1 MQQTI
6 NEERLLFEQNKNPFV
21 FAKPN
26 DPNLTANGGYD
37 YQDDNQHGGNG
48 YGHTDSQNGRYGYDH
63 QAENQYGRNGYGQ
76 AGSQYGRYGYDHQP
90 DYQYNGNGCSY
101 RTDDQYG
108 GCGNSRA
115 DKEGYGINRRIS
127 SNQRHHFHGN
137 GSYINSKYFWGNHQN
152 NTDTEQLKQNQ
163 LIGRVL

>member
-63 QAENQYGRNGYGQ
+63 QAENQYGGNGYGQ

-101 RTDDQYG
+101 RMISMVDV
-108 GCGNSRA
+108 
-115 DKEGYGINRRIS
+115 GII
-127 SNQRHHFHGN
+127 
-137 GSYINSKYFWGNHQN
+137 
-152 NTDTEQLKQNQ
+152 EQIKKDMES
-163 LIGRVL
+163 IDASVAIKGIIFMVMVAT